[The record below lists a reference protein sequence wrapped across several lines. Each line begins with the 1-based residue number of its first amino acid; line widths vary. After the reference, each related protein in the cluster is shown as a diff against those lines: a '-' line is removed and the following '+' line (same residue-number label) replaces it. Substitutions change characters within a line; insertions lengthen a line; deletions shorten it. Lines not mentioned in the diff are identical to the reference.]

1 MTLDLP
7 TLMVMQSFALA
18 SAGALLFFAWLQ
30 DRTQLAVRLWGVGH
44 IMAAIGIIC
53 LMLGFTLRQPG
64 WLGLGGSLLSLQSSL
79 IWKAARTIDAMPAS
93 FVLALLGPLLV
104 GLGGAIP
111 GVREFTGSLAL
122 IMGFVYMLAAAAS
135 FWLGRK
141 EGLAAR
147 RPLVILAAVHAA
159 ALLIGVYSTL
169 NGSTGQDQVPALS
182 SLFGF
187 IYFESI
193 IFALGTAFFLL
204 ALVKERNEA
213 ASMATAR
220 TDSLT
225 GIATRA
231 AFLAY
236 AERIM
241 DRCRN
246 DAAPVSVIMFDLDR
260 FKAINDRHGHA
271 TGDAVLRK
279 FCEIAAGS
287 LRPNDLLGRLGG
299 EEFAAILPGSSVEAA
314 YARADRIRTSFAENC
329 RFVRD
334 RQVNATVSGGVS
346 STTNA
351 DETLDVLLANSD
363 AALYS
368 AKIEGR
374 DRIKRADHPRLEG
387 TVSNVFRIA

>member
-1 MTLDLP
+1 MSLDLP

-18 SAGALLFFAWLQ
+18 SAGALLFFAWLEN
-30 DRTQLAVRLWGVGH
+30 RTQFVVGLWGVGH
-44 IMAAIGIIC
+44 IMAAVGILC
-53 LMLGFTLRQPG
+53 LMLGFTSRQPV

-79 IWKAARTIDAMPAS
+79 VWKAARTIDTRPAP
-93 FVLALLGPLLV
+93 FVFTILGPLLV

-111 GVREFTGSLAL
+111 GVRDFGGSLAL
-122 IMGFVYMLAAAAS
+122 IMGFTYILAAAAS
-135 FWLGRK
+135 LWLGRK

-147 RPLVILAAVHAA
+147 RPLAILAAVHAA
-159 ALLIGVYSTL
+159 ALLTGVYSTL
-169 NGSTGQDQVPALS
+169 NGSTGQDQVPALN

-193 IFALGTAFFLL
+193 IFALGTAFFVL

-220 TDSLT
+220 TDALT
-225 GIATRA
+225 GIANRA
-231 AFLAY
+231 AFLAD
-236 AERIM
+236 AKRIM
-241 DRCRN
+241 DRCRR

-299 EEFAAILPGSSVEAA
+299 EEFAAMLPGSSVEAA
-314 YARADRIRTSFAENC
+314 YARAERIRASFAENC
-329 RFVRD
+329 RFIRD
-334 RQVNATVSGGVS
+334 QQVNATVSGGVS
-346 STTNA
+346 LSMNA
-351 DETLDVLLANSD
+351 DETLDVLLENSD
-363 AALYS
+363 AALYI
-368 AKIEGR
+368 AKTEGR
-374 DRIKRADHPRLEG
+374 NRIKRADQPRPEG
-387 TVSNVFRIA
+387 TASNVFRVA